1 MESQMNTAICCIVKC
16 ENLYL
21 QEWADYHFNLGFTH
35 IFIYDNNSV
44 DGEQILSSVA
54 DDERVTVIDC
64 RGKLAYQNTAYTECY
79 RRYGKEYDWI
89 AFIDLDEFITFSEES
104 GIRTIDGF
112 LGRFNSKV
120 DIVHLNWMSFGD
132 NGIVDFG
139 ENYSVLD
146 RFTEPLDYDKHIQY
160 DFPENNHVK
169 SIIRGGLDIGDKM
182 ITVHTPKDLEV
193 CVVDAR
199 GQECANDYFKPYD
212 FSVAYIR
219 HFVTKTIV
227 EWLVKKSRGRVAVAS
242 SSEYYSFE
250 RFFLYNDRTE
260 EKERII
266 RLFRLCQEAMSLSA
280 RTDISTL
287 EKKLNYAEKQLAHIT
302 KDYQVVLQSKA
313 YRIGRMILHPFKKL
327 R

>member
-1 MESQMNTAICCIVKC
+1 
-16 ENLYL
+16 
-21 QEWADYHFNLGFTH
+21 
-35 IFIYDNNSV
+35 
-44 DGEQILSSVA
+44 
-54 DDERVTVIDC
+54 
-64 RGKLAYQNTAYTECY
+64 
-79 RRYGKEYDWI
+79 
-89 AFIDLDEFITFSEES
+89 
-104 GIRTIDGF
+104 
-112 LGRFNSKV
+112 
-120 DIVHLNWMSFGD
+120 MSFGD